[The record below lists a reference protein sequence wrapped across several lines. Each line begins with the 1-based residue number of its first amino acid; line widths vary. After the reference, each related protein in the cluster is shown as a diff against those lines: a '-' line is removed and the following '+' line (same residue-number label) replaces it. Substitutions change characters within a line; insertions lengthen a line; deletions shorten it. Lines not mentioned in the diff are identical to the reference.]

1 MNALLMRGLTLA
13 ALYAVALQPC
23 SGDEITLK
31 DGKVFYGSIVA
42 YDNNMF
48 KVKTDF
54 GFVMVEKSKIASIVP
69 MAAEPAKGA
78 QPATKKQTAPE
89 PARPELEPAK
99 ADAVKAQPAVSPA
112 VETIVE
118 KAAPRVSAAPV
129 RPQLPANSPKTNAVA
144 PSIKA
149 VPTAAATVLA
159 SSITPLAPAK
169 GSETPIAPEEVQGN
183 VYTNHAYGF
192 RMYKAPSWQLI
203 DDPTALPN
211 AIVAMG
217 TPNESTLMVVGRE
230 KSKQSLESAATTV
243 EGRLREVYESYKQ
256 VSQRRTTVGG
266 SPAVEYRYRGKADEH
281 DWSGTLVVIARGT
294 DIFTALGMT
303 YADNDLIQIQENVIA
318 KAIASLDFTA
328 R

>member
-1 MNALLMRGLTLA
+1 MHALLVRGLTVA
-13 ALYAVALQPC
+13 ALCAVALAVC
-23 SGDEITLK
+23 RADEITLK

-54 GFVMVEKSKIASIVP
+54 GFVMVEKSKIASIMP
-69 MAAEPAKGA
+69 MVAEPAKGA
-78 QPATKKQTAPE
+78 QVAGKKQTPAE
-89 PARPELEPAK
+89 QARPEAEPVRMDAAK
-99 ADAVKAQPAVSPA
+99 SPPSVSPA

-129 RPQLPANSPKTNAVA
+129 RPQLPASSPKTSAIA
-144 PSIKA
+144 PSIRA
-149 VPTAAATVLA
+149 VPTAAASVLA
-159 SSITPLAPAK
+159 GSAAPLAAD
-169 GSETPIAPEEVQGN
+169 ENRAPIAPEEVQGN
-183 VYTNHAYGF
+183 LYINHTYGF

-203 DDPTALPN
+203 EDPTALPN

-230 KSKQSLESAATTV
+230 KAKQTLELAAGGV
-243 EGRLREVYESYKQ
+243 ESRLHDVYEGYKQ
-256 VSQRRTTVGG
+256 VSQRKTTLSGA
-266 SPAVEYRYRGKADEH
+266 PAIEYRYRGKADGH
-281 DWSGTLVVIARGT
+281 DWSGTLVVIARGN

-318 KAIASLDFTA
+318 RAIASLDFAA

>member
-1 MNALLMRGLTLA
+1 MNALLVRGLTLG
-13 ALYAVALQPC
+13 ALLALTLQA
-23 SGDEITLK
+23 SSADEITLK

-54 GFVMVEKSKIASIVP
+54 GFVMVEKSKIASIIP

-78 QPATKKQTAPE
+78 QPAAKRQTPPE
-89 PARPELEPAK
+89 QGRPEAEPIKMDAAK
-99 ADAVKAQPAVSPA
+99 SQPTVSPA

-129 RPQLPANSPKTNAVA
+129 RPQLPANSIRSNAIA

-149 VPTAAATVLA
+149 VPIAAATMLA
-159 SSITPLAPAK
+159 SSATPLA
-169 GSETPIAPEEVQGN
+169 SDENHTPIAPEEVQGN
-183 VYTNHAYGF
+183 VYTNHTYGF

-203 DDPTALPN
+203 EDPTALPN

-230 KSKQSLESAATTV
+230 KSKQALESAATAV
-243 EGRLREVYESYKQ
+243 ESRLREVYQGYKQ
-256 VSQRRTTVGG
+256 VSQRKTTVGG
-266 SPAVEYRYRGKADEH
+266 APAIEYRYRGRADEH
-281 DWSGTLVVIARGT
+281 DWSGTLVVIARGNE
-294 DIFTALGMT
+294 IFTALGMT

-328 R
+328 H